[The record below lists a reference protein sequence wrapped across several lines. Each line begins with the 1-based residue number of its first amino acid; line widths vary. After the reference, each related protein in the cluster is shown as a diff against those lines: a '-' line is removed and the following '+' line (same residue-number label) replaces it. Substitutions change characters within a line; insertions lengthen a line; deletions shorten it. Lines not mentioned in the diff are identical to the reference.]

1 MMLKFKAMAN
11 IIMSPKSLERPRL
24 ARDQGSARGCPVSRF
39 SMFCLEEVWM
49 RQRAENRC
57 EQHWTHIH
65 DNTLTTLDNGPA

>member
-39 SMFCLEEVWM
+39 SMFCL
-49 RQRAENRC
+49 RGSLDATASGKSLRTALD
-57 EQHWTHIH
+57 TH
-65 DNTLTTLDNGPA
+65 TR